1 VKTDEGKLRSCLINL
16 LSNAIKFTESGKVT
30 LRVSV
35 VSSQWL
41 VVTPPTPLS
50 KGRAGGGGSDNGQL
64 TIQFEV
70 KDTGSGIA
78 PEEINL
84 LFEPFGQTEI
94 GRKSQQGTG
103 LGLPIS
109 RKFVQLMGGDITVST
124 VVGKGSNF
132 TFDIQVTLADG
143 SDIETTQAKHKVIG
157 LAPNQPE
164 YRILVVDDRFES
176 RLVLVTLFT
185 SIGFLVREAEN
196 GREAIAVWESWE
208 PHLIWMDMQM
218 PVMDGYEATKEIKA
232 RDQERCAGALVKTA
246 QSLSIQNPK
255 SQIQNQKTVIIA
267 LTASA
272 FEDERQTILSA
283 GCDDFVGKPFREEVL
298 LEKVSKHLGSVYV
311 YEEPALAAENPSQTT
326 LEILASPDF
335 ELYLSQMPAEWV
347 VELHNAAAICSD
359 DTVLGL
365 IAQIPQEN
373 SLLITALTDLVNN
386 FQFEKII
393 ELTQEDTQSGLS

>member
-1 VKTDEGKLRSCLINL
+1 
-16 LSNAIKFTESGKVT
+16 
-30 LRVSV
+30 
-35 VSSQWL
+35 
-41 VVTPPTPLS
+41 
-50 KGRAGGGGSDNGQL
+50 
-64 TIQFEV
+64 
-70 KDTGSGIA
+70 
-78 PEEINL
+78 
-84 LFEPFGQTEI
+84 
-94 GRKSQQGTG
+94 
-103 LGLPIS
+103 
-109 RKFVQLMGGDITVST
+109 MGGDITVSS

-132 TFDIQVTLADG
+132 TFDIHLALADG
-143 SDIETTQAKHKVIG
+143 SDVETTQAKHKVIG

-218 PVMDGYEATKEIKA
+218 PVMDGYEATKQIKA
-232 RDQERCAGALVKTA
+232 RDQERWTGALVKTA

-272 FEDERQTILSA
+272 FEDERQIILSA

-326 LEILASPDF
+326 LEILASADF

-393 ELTQEDTQSGLS
+393 ELTQEDTQGLS